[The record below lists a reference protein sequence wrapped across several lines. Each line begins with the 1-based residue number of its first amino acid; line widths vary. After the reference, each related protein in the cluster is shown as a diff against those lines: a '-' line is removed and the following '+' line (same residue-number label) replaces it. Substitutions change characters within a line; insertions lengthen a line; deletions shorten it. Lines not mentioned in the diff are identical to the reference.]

1 MLSDIT
7 LGQYFS
13 GKSFLHRLDPRIKII
28 VSTVL
33 LVFVFIAS
41 KTATVLFLLTLSLA
55 LIAVSRIPFKTFL
68 KTLKMLGVIL
78 IISFVFIAF
87 ANDGGYT
94 HKLFGF
100 SLFGKF
106 EIVMFGE
113 GLEKAIVT
121 NMRIVCLIMTT
132 SLLLT
137 YTTSPI
143 ELTDGIERVL
153 NPLSKIGVPVH
164 DFAMIMS
171 IALRFIPTLLEET
184 DRIMNAQRSRGADFT
199 SGGIVKRVKS
209 LIPIFIPLLI
219 SSFRRAIELAT
230 AMECR
235 CYHGKEGRT
244 KMNRPK
250 LKSIDFIF
258 VFGAAVVCLLIVLI
272 NRFAPTAV
280 ELIDAVVLR

>member
-28 VSTVL
+28 VSSVI
-33 LVFVFIAS
+33 LVFIFIAS
-41 KTATVLFLLTLSLA
+41 KTATVLFLWAITCA
-55 LIAVSRIPFKTFL
+55 LIAISRIPFRTFL
-68 KTLKMLGVIL
+68 KALKMLGVIL
-78 IISFVFIAF
+78 MISFVFIAF
-87 ANDGGYT
+87 ANDEKYT
-94 HKLFGF
+94 HMLFGF

-106 EIVMFGE
+106 DIVMFGE

-121 NMRIVCLIMTT
+121 SMRIICLIMTT

-199 SGGIVKRVKS
+199 SGGIVKRVKA
-209 LIPIFIPLLI
+209 LLPIFIPLLI

-250 LKSIDFIF
+250 LKTIDFMF
-258 VFGAAVVCLLIVLI
+258 LSGAAAVCILIPII
-272 NRFAPTAV
+272 NSLSPSVV
-280 ELIDAVVLR
+280 ELADRLL